1 MSCLEKVAC
10 FETDMLLFM
19 WSYILLT
26 PFGELLYLRG
36 ALLSFIYV
44 LLSQSSSVY
53 RGGVRR
59 TEESVYCL
67 RCLNYCHCYVLSKLR
82 FHLSVFRFNFSL
94 STLTTPSS
102 RNPQGVTMPRY
113 LRLIAAG
120 VIEAYG
126 FHLSVFRYTM
136 NSLISQLPKRVTS
149 LWVTPFISASIMRQ
163 KKPWLKARIFLS
175 GYSRRTLSR
184 NL

>member
-1 MSCLEKVAC
+1 
-10 FETDMLLFM
+10 MLLFM

-67 RCLNYCHCYVLSKLR
+67 RCLNYCHCRRYRSLRLSPFRFDNAVLSQPAGR
-82 FHLSVFRFNFSL
+82 DFA
-94 STLTTPSS
+94 TLPATNCC
-102 RNPQGVTMPRY
+102 RRY
-113 LRLIAAG
+113 RSLRLSPFG
-120 VIEAYG
+120 
-126 FHLSVFRYTM
+126 YTM
-136 NSLISQLPKRVTS
+136 NSLISQFPKRVTS
-149 LWVTPFISASIMRQ
+149 LWVTPLISASIIRQ
-163 KKPWLKARIFLS
+163 KKP
-175 GYSRRTLSR
+175 
-184 NL
+184 